1 MANSVSKKA
10 YAKINIGL
18 DIVGKTDNGYHLLNS
33 IMQQVDMYD
42 VITVSR
48 EDESRDG
55 YSITIDSNN
64 HDIPLDET
72 NLAYK
77 AADILMKEYK
87 LSGKVSIYI
96 DKHIPMAA
104 GMAGGSTDGAAV
116 LELINELYELGL
128 SKDELKSIGV
138 KLGADIPFCIEGKG
152 AICQGIGEIMTPL
165 GTAPDMAVL
174 IAKPPISISTK
185 YVYTHLKLD
194 SVTHPDMDKVI
205 TAYKSGDLKT
215 VADSMGNVLES
226 VSEKENEIITS
237 LKASMLEEG
246 AVGSLMSGSGPT
258 VFGLFEDLT
267 LASKAGE
274 KMKEKYPDVFI
285 QAVNLIK

>member
-1 MANSVSKKA
+1 MSDSVSKKA

-33 IMQQVDMYD
+33 IMQQVDLYD
-42 VITVSR
+42 SITVTR
-48 EDESRDG
+48 EDENQG
-55 YSITIDSNN
+55 EYSITIDSNN

-77 AADILMKEYK
+77 AADILMREYN
-87 LSGKVSIYI
+87 LSGKVGIYI
-96 DKHIPMAA
+96 DKRIPMAA

-116 LELINELYELGL
+116 LELVNEIYQLGL
-128 SKDELKSIGV
+128 SKDELKGIGV

-165 GTAPDMAVL
+165 TTAPDMAVL

-194 SVTHPDMDKVI
+194 SARHPDMDKVI
-205 TAYKSGDLKT
+205 AAYKSGDLKA
-215 VADSMGNVLES
+215 VAGSMGNVLET
-226 VSEKENEIITS
+226 VSEKENGIISS

-258 VFGLFEDLT
+258 VFGLFENMT
-267 LASKAGE
+267 QAVKAGE

-285 QAVNLIK
+285 QLVNLIK

>member
-33 IMQQVDMYD
+33 IMQQVDLYD

-48 EDESRDG
+48 EDEDG

-258 VFGLFEDLT
+258 VFGLFEDMT

>member
-1 MANSVSKKA
+1 MANSVLKKA

-33 IMQQVDMYD
+33 IMQQVDLYD

-48 EDESRDG
+48 EDEDG

-215 VADSMGNVLES
+215 IADSMGNVLES

-258 VFGLFEDLT
+258 VFGLFEDMT

>member
-33 IMQQVDMYD
+33 IMQQVDLYD

-48 EDESRDG
+48 EDEDG
-55 YSITIDSNN
+55 YSIAIDSNN

-237 LKASMLEEG
+237 LKASMLEGG

-258 VFGLFEDLT
+258 VFGLFEDMT

>member
-33 IMQQVDMYD
+33 IMQQVDLYD

-48 EDESRDG
+48 EDEDG
-55 YSITIDSNN
+55 YSIAIDSNN

-96 DKHIPMAA
+96 DKRIPMAA

-116 LELINELYELGL
+116 LELINELYKLGL
-128 SKDELKSIGV
+128 SKDELKDIGV

-152 AICQGIGEIMTPL
+152 AICRGIGEIMTPL

-194 SVTHPDMDKVI
+194 SLNHPDMDKVI

-215 VADSMGNVLES
+215 VADFMGNVLES

-258 VFGLFEDLT
+258 VFGLFENMT
-267 LASKAGE
+267 LASKAGD